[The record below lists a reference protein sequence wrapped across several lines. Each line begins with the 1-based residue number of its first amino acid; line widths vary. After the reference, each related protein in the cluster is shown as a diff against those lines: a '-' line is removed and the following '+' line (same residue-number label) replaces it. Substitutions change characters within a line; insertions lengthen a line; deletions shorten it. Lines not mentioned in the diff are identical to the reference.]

1 MRLIPWKEQL
11 AVDLGTAHVHI
22 CVKGGG
28 VVVREPTVIA
38 FSADRRRPVAYGSE
52 AKQMLDREV
61 SEVQVVR
68 PLQGGVVADFDA
80 TVALLRHLIHQ
91 ALGHRP
97 LLAPTVVTAAPTRA
111 TQVEQR
117 ALTTA
122 LRAAGAGQVLAV
134 PKVLAAAVGAGI
146 AMDDPQSRLILDIG
160 AGATDVGVVAMG
172 TTAAGASIHFGGDD
186 LDEAIIRFLKRR
198 HSIQIGP
205 ARAEEVKTLA
215 GAVAPEPAGD
225 PAAAGLEEL
234 TPNNNSGSNPSLD
247 AIPELLAQAMRPAI
261 AELQWVLESIPE
273 KQQEEIANSDGVLI
287 GGCALLRGLDRLL
300 SQELA
305 LPIKTATD
313 PGSCTILGL
322 EAIMND
328 LRALTLDGRRFAQ

>member
-172 TTAAGASIHFGGDD
+172 MTAAGASIHFGGDD
-186 LDEAIIRFLKRR
+186 LDEAI
-198 HSIQIGP
+198 
-205 ARAEEVKTLA
+205 
-215 GAVAPEPAGD
+215 
-225 PAAAGLEEL
+225 LEEL
-234 TPNNNSGSNPSLD
+234 APNNNSGSNPSLD

-273 KQQEEIANSDGVLI
+273 KQQDEIANSDGVLT

-305 LPIKTATD
+305 LPIKTAPD

-322 EAIMND
+322 EAIMPSRTD
-328 LRALTLDGRRFAQ
+328 ASSVRSLRPQVRPPPPRCGPRPPLPARSASRHPAPLRSPRR